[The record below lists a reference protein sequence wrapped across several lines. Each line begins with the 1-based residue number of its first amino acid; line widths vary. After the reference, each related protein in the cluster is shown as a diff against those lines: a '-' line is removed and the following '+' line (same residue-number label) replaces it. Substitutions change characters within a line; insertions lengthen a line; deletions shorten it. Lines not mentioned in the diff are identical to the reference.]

1 VGGGNRPEYYEL
13 REQRLLGDEAFVEQ
27 VRKSVGDEQP
37 RPAKPRSL
45 AALLSSV
52 VRATGVPRERITGP
66 DRRADAARARRLL
79 VQAGALCRVS
89 GRDLV
94 RLLEREPAVILRLG
108 RMSADERAVVTRLVG
123 AMGRTPILGA

>member
-1 VGGGNRPEYYEL
+1 
-13 REQRLLGDEAFVEQ
+13 
-27 VRKSVGDEQP
+27 VGDEQP
-37 RPAKPRSL
+37 RSAKPRSL

-94 RLLEREPAVILRLG
+94 RLLEREPAVISRLG